1 MISRIED
8 LSRALDCEKQGFSV
22 ASVGFDEAAG
32 WSIVSGAL
40 QHTTRGF
47 FNVLGIRQAGRYDR
61 VFLYQPQAAIT
72 GLITTL
78 KDGERYYLVQARA
91 EPGNPGGVQFG
102 PTVQAT
108 AANYTGLHGGAATP
122 YIEYFIQFHPKT
134 KILSDSSQTDLGERY
149 LYKTKRA
156 IVIEIAEM
164 DEPLPSFYWVRASIL
179 VEAIGQSLFLNP
191 DLRSLIALAPWSQHE
206 TSGHLYPR
214 AQAVRRSL
222 AARQRSEALGRWL
235 ALRYSDVAPIEYV
248 GLHDLEGWSTEA
260 DRIYEPRPRQG
271 ISVRAYQ
278 TCVAEREV
286 RQWSQPLIA
295 AKSEGAAVL
304 ACRHGSEG
312 LEVFTAFARE
322 TGFGQ
327 LAGLGPSY
335 TCYPGTVANVPEW
348 LREPQLKRIQECEE
362 SDEGGR
368 FYRNIWRFKFAMLET
383 SPPKEVEEQGV
394 WLRISELKTLLGT
407 SNVCTIQL
415 RMMASHLLGLKPD
428 E

>member
-1 MISRIED
+1 MISGIEE
-8 LSRALDCEKQGFSV
+8 LSRAVALERQGFSV
-22 ASVGFDEAAG
+22 APVAFDEMAG

-47 FNVLGIRQAGRYDR
+47 FNVVGIRQAGSFDR
-61 VFLYQPQAAIT
+61 VFLYQPQAAIS

-78 KDGERYYLVQARA
+78 KDGERYYLLQARA
-91 EPGNPGGVQFG
+91 EPGSPGGVQFG

-122 YIEYFIQFHPKT
+122 YIEYFIHFDPRA
-134 KILSDSSQTDLGERY
+134 KILSDTSQTDLGERY

-164 DEPLPSFYWVRASIL
+164 DEPLPSFYWVRASTL
-179 VEAIGQSLFLNP
+179 VDAIGQSLFLNP
-191 DLRSLIALAPWSQHE
+191 DLRSLIALAPWGDYEMSD
-206 TSGHLYPR
+206 HLYPR

-222 AARQRSEALGRWL
+222 TAGQRPEVLGRWL
-235 ALRYSDVAPIEYV
+235 ALRCSDVAPIEYI
-248 GLHDLEGWSTEA
+248 GLHDLKGWSIGAAKICES
-260 DRIYEPRPRQG
+260 RPRQG
-271 ISVRAYQ
+271 ISVGGYR

-286 RQWSQPLIA
+286 RQWSQPLIEA
-295 AKSEGAAVL
+295 QGEGLAVL

-348 LREPQLKRIQECEE
+348 LREPQLKTIHQCEE

-368 FYRNIWRFKFAMLET
+368 FFRNIWRFKFAMLET
-383 SPPKEVEEQGV
+383 TPPKDVEEQGL
-394 WLRISELKTLLGT
+394 WLRVSELKTLLAT

-415 RMMASHLLGLKPD
+415 RMMASHLLALMPD